1 MLREG
6 GFEMGKYINLIN
18 WTEDGVKA
26 VKNSGARWDAAK
38 ELARKHGATFET
50 IYMTLGQYDL
60 VAILD
65 APSDEIAAK
74 IGLLLGMGGAI
85 RTTTLK
91 AFAED
96 DYRKILA
103 GL

>member
-1 MLREG
+1 
-6 GFEMGKYINLIN
+6 MGKYINLIN
-18 WTEDGVKA
+18 WTEDGVKN
-26 VKNSGARWDAAK
+26 VKNSAARWDAAK

-50 IYMTLGQYDL
+50 IYMTMGKYDL

-65 APSDEIAAK
+65 APSDEVAAK
-74 IGLLLGMGGAI
+74 INLPLAMGGAI

-96 DYRKILA
+96 DYRKVVASL
-103 GL
+103 

>member
-1 MLREG
+1 MA
-6 GFEMGKYINLIN
+6 KYINLIN
-18 WTEDGVKA
+18 WTEDGIKN
-26 VKNSGARWDAAK
+26 VKNSPARWDAAK
-38 ELARKHGATFET
+38 ELARKHGATMET
-50 IYMTLGQYDL
+50 IYMTMGTYDL

-65 APSDEIAAK
+65 APSDEVAAK
-74 IGLLLGMGGAI
+74 VNLLLAMGGAI

-96 DYRKILA
+96 DYRKVIA

>member
-1 MLREG
+1 MS
-6 GFEMGKYINLIN
+6 KYITLIN

-26 VKNSGARWDAAK
+26 AKNSATRWDAAK

-50 IYMTLGQYDL
+50 IYMTMGQYDL

-65 APSDEIAAK
+65 APSDEVAAK
-74 IGLLLGMGGAI
+74 INLLLAMGGAV
-85 RTTTLK
+85 RTTTLR

-96 DYRKILA
+96 DYRKFIASL
-103 GL
+103 